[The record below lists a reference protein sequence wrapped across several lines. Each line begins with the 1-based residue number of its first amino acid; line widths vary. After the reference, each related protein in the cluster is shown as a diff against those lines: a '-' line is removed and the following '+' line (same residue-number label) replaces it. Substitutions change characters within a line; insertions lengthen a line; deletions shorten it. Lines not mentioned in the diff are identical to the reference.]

1 MRISPFFCIVS
12 LALPGAAL
20 ASESI
25 PEVVATIGGAKITR
39 EDVMKV
45 AGPQLAKIRQDEYNA
60 VSEAV
65 NRLIEER
72 LVDAAAKKA
81 GISIEDYLKREV
93 EAKIPEPTQAQIA
106 ELYEQVKTQRNVQG
120 KSLEEIRPQIVEYL
134 KGNAGRETYE
144 KLIGRLRTESNVVVN
159 LEPPRVKVAE
169 GGNPALGSS
178 NAPVTI
184 IAFTDYECPFCSR
197 AEDTMVKILE
207 TYKDKVRVVVRDFP
221 LDFHQNAQKAHE
233 AAGCALEQGKFA
245 AMHEKLFKNQR
256 ALQVPQLK
264 QYAEQIGLDAAKFAE
279 CLDSGKRA
287 SEVSQDLADGSAVG
301 VTGTPAFFVNGQLL
315 SGALPF
321 EDFAKVIDAELE
333 RAAKKSAKKS

>member
-1 MRISPFFCIVS
+1 MRISHLVCIAS

-39 EDVMKV
+39 EDVLKV
-45 AGPQLAKIRQDEYNA
+45 AGPQLAKIRQDEFNA

-93 EAKIPEPTQAQIA
+93 ESKIPEPTQAQIA

-134 KGNAGRETYE
+134 KGDAGRETYG
-144 KLIGRLRTESNVVVN
+144 KLIGRLRAESNVVVN

-169 GGNPALGSS
+169 GGNPALGAT

-221 LDFHQNAQKAHE
+221 LDFHQNARKAHE

-287 SEVSQDLADGSAVG
+287 TEVSQDLADGSAVG

-321 EDFAKVIDAELE
+321 EDFAKAIDAELE
-333 RAAKKSAKKS
+333 RTAKKTAKKS